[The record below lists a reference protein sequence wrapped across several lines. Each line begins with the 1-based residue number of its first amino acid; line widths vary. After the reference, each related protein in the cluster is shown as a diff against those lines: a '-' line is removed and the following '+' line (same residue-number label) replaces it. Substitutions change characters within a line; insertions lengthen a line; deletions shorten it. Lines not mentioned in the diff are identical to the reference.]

1 MTTVAS
7 ISFRNDKSLSMD
19 VEDVHAVTMAPPVE
33 LEDGSWA
40 CELIIRTAH
49 GTVALQMQASSP
61 DQFKVREP

>member
-19 VEDVHAVTMAPPVE
+19 IEGVTAIAMAAPMQ

-40 CELIIRTAH
+40 CELIIRTSY
-49 GTVALQMQASSP
+49 GTVALQMQAESP
-61 DQFKVREP
+61 DKFTVRAP